1 MKYNVGD
8 RVKIKSLDWY
18 NENRSKSHGTVA
30 CGGKYFDYDMREWC
44 GKTLTIQSIGLDF
57 YIMEE
62 DNLGYEFTD
71 EMIEGLVEEETKPKF
86 KVGDRVIARGASGIW
101 EITNVE
107 DDILYTIKREN
118 HTFTMTTYGGFLTLY
133 EGISDKMVECKVE
146 EENKPKFKVGDTV
159 KWYNHTCNIT
169 SIDTNENTYT
179 YLIKHNDYREDKT
192 FAKWVPESELTVED
206 DEETKSIDFT
216 IKATDTKGK
225 VEVVIPEGYGYV
237 VENDK
242 LYFITKKK
250 NYPKTYEECAKIM
263 NCPIDGPSGWL
274 FNFDANIKDPYYRK
288 IDILM
293 GKFTR
298 LLICRDA
305 YWKIA
310 GEEMGLGKPWNPDWD
325 DDEWP
330 DMYYISFDGK
340 RLEKEKGYP
349 CCNMILIFP
358 TEEMRDAF
366 YENFKVLIE
375 QCKELL

>member
-8 RVKIKSLDWY
+8 KVRIKSLDWY

-44 GKTLTIQSIGLDF
+44 GKTLTIQSVGLDF

-71 EMIEGLVEEETKPKF
+71 EMIEGLVEEE
-86 KVGDRVIARGASGIW
+86 
-101 EITNVE
+101 
-107 DDILYTIKREN
+107 
-118 HTFTMTTYGGFLTLY
+118 
-133 EGISDKMVECKVE
+133 
-146 EENKPKFKVGDTV
+146 NKPKFKVGGTV

-179 YLIKHNDYREDKT
+179 YLIKNNDYREDKT
-192 FAKWVPESELTVED
+192 FAKWVHESELTVED

-250 NYPKTYEECAKIM
+250 EYPKTYEEC
-263 NCPIDGPSGWL
+263 CEVLDFCGDYFL
-274 FNFDANIKDPYYRK
+274 TTYDADCMVKKEVYG
-288 IDILM
+288 ILQQVNSL
-293 GKFTR
+293 TR
-298 LLICRDA
+298 LLICKSA

-310 GEEMGLGKPWNPDWD
+310 GEEMGLGKPWEPDWD

-358 TEEMRDAF
+358 TAEMRDAF